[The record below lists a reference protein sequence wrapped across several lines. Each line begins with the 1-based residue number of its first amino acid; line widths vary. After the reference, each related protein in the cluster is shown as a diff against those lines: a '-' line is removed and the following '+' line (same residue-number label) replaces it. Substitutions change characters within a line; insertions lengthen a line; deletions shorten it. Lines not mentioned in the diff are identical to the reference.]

1 MKLTLLRHAKSSWGD
16 DTLSDFERP
25 LNKRGQRDTPQ
36 MAARFKSRD
45 NLPEK
50 ILCSPALR
58 TTQTSE
64 LFIAALQL
72 DNNIR
77 VFVDDIY
84 EAQPG
89 TLVDAIATHGESVEQ
104 LLLIG
109 HNPGIEYL
117 CAMFNGGERVS
128 MPTCAVCE
136 FEILGIDSWREIAN
150 AQARLSW
157 YDYPKS
163 Q

>member
-16 DTLSDFERP
+16 DSLSDFERP
-25 LNKRGQRDTPQ
+25 LNKRGQRDTPE

-45 NLPEK
+45 NQPEK
-50 ILCSPALR
+50 ILCSP
-58 TTQTSE
+58 
-64 LFIAALQL
+64 
-72 DNNIR
+72 R

-84 EAQPG
+84 EAQPS
-89 TLVDAIATHGESVEQ
+89 TLLDAIAAHGESVEQ

-109 HNPGIEYL
+109 HNPAIEYL
-117 CAMFNGGERVS
+117 CAMFNGGERLT

-163 Q
+163 QQS

>member
-1 MKLTLLRHAKSSWGD
+1 
-16 DTLSDFERP
+16 
-25 LNKRGQRDTPQ
+25 

-45 NLPEK
+45 NQPER

-58 TTQTSE
+58 TAQTSE
-64 LFIAALQL
+64 LFISTLHLHAE
-72 DNNIR
+72 IR
-77 VFVDDIY
+77 VFVDEIY
-84 EAQPG
+84 EAQAG
-89 TLVDAIATHGESVEQ
+89 ALLDAIATHGDSVDQ

-109 HNPGIEYL
+109 HNPAIEYL
-117 CAMFNGGERVS
+117 CAMFNGGERLT

-136 FEILGIDSWREIAN
+136 FEILGIDSWKEIAN

-163 Q
+163 QQS